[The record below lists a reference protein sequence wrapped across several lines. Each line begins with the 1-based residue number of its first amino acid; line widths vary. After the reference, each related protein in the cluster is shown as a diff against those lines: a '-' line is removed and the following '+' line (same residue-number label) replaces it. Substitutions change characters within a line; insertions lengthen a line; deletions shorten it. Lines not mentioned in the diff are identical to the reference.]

1 MNRYKDVELREGLAN
16 AILERMDK
24 DDRILIMNA
33 DLGASMKTGAIEK
46 KYPDRAIEVGIAEQN
61 MASMAGG
68 LSSYGYIPFIYS
80 FAPFVTRRVADQ
92 IAVSIAY
99 AHQNVKIVGTDPGIT
114 AELNGGTHMAFEDV
128 AILRAIPN
136 AVIFEPSDTL
146 ELVTAL
152 DQIIDYN
159 GLVYIRTGRKVT
171 PALHTDDYK
180 CDLTAIDVL
189 KEGSD
194 VTIAASGMM
203 VAESIEAAKI
213 LEEKGIK
220 AEVLNV
226 HTVKPLDVDT
236 LVKSVKKTGAIVTC
250 ENHNV
255 MGGLRSAVAETL
267 MENYPVPLESVG
279 VKEQLGEVG
288 KLAYLKKAFNMTKE
302 DIVDAVLKVITRK

>member
-1 MNRYKDVELREGLAN
+1 MNRFKDVELREGLAN
-16 AILERMDK
+16 ALLERMAT

-33 DLGASMKTGAIEK
+33 DLGASMKTGEIEK
-46 KYPDRAIEVGIAEQN
+46 TYPDRAIEVGIAEQN

-128 AILRAIPN
+128 AILRSLPN

-146 ELVTAL
+146 ELVTAM
-152 DQIIDYN
+152 DQIIAYD

-171 PALHTDDYK
+171 PALHDDSYK
-180 CDLTAIDVL
+180 CDLFAIDVL
-189 KEGSD
+189 KEGTD
-194 VTIAASGMM
+194 VTIAATGMM
-203 VAESIEAAKI
+203 VNEALEAGKI
-213 LEEKGIK
+213 LEEKGIQ
-220 AEVLNV
+220 AEVLNI

-236 LVKSVKKTGAIVTC
+236 LIKSVKKTGAIVTC

-255 MGGLRSAVAETL
+255 MGGLRSAVAEAL
-267 MENYPVPLESVG
+267 VENYPVPLESVG
-279 VKEQLGEVG
+279 VKEKLGEVG
-288 KLAYLKKAFNMTKE
+288 KLSYLKKAFNMTAE
-302 DIVDAVLKVITRK
+302 DIVKATEKVIGRK